1 MLAYNELA
9 TLYGIPHGAY
19 VAVHPVADHA
29 SAGFGFAFVAGRTGV
44 IDGKAC
50 ARIFHGI
57 PGVSFE
63 PADDAT
69 KLAVVEHVRNY
80 VSAPRADELAALLFP
95 PAKSL
100 ADSDALA
107 KQADAFAL
115 TESPELVVKKGK
127 AK

>member
-19 VAVHPVADHA
+19 VAVHPVADHRG
-29 SAGFGFAFVAGRTGV
+29 AGFGFAFEAGRTGV

-63 PADDAT
+63 PADDDT
-69 KLAVVEHVRNY
+69 RRAVVEHVRNY
-80 VSAPRADELAALLFP
+80 VNAARADELAALFFP
-95 PAKSL
+95 APTAEPEPE
-100 ADSDALA
+100 
-107 KQADAFAL
+107 AFAL
-115 TESPELVVKKGK
+115 TDTPDLVVKKGK